1 MSEISEVAGNNILI
15 ITSNS
20 VENDALVTQLRS
32 KGVSLT
38 KQPQLSGRVK
48 AGGLSGYP
56 IFVLNAERGSLKPE
70 SVGAL
75 LPKLLLSIKPKLVV
89 LVGFSY
95 GRKGRVEL
103 HDVVI
108 TNEVVS
114 LGDFEGTDSGIG
126 FRTFPRLTSLL
137 SGESF
142 QAVFDKAKNDLKTD
156 FKRLNLE
163 SKLIQGVSVSGEV
176 FANGFQFT
184 ERLFA
189 NVTDA
194 VAGDMEGH
202 VVALNCRNLE
212 IPWLVV
218 KSPSDFGDGTAG
230 TRNAQAHS
238 ASLSAMA
245 AVHLIQAFLSEN
257 KLRSAEPLPE
267 FLESAIPVPYES
279 IQVQGSS
286 KYPAYI
292 RKFVASLALG
302 DRYDKDFHDHLIGV
316 LKEHAENAAKHAPGA
331 EVCLRGDTNAIV
343 LEYGG
348 GVFNPL
354 KEYPKM
360 KSAGGGKRELTSF
373 MSSYVESEKIV
384 SIDWTHED
392 AKNFLRVV
400 FIEANA
406 NLRKNFSCSLTLTT
420 EEMREY
426 YLFGNRNLTEFS
438 SCETLWIHVDDQ
450 VISDSDGMLLHNL
463 VGKVPKTV
471 QRIVVKGWPK
481 RLIAEH
487 TRMFS
492 YDGRL
497 EFA

>member
-1 MSEISEVAGNNILI
+1 MSETSSIAGNNILI

-20 VENDALVTQLRS
+20 IENDALLAQLRNMD
-32 KGVSLT
+32 VSLT
-38 KQPQLSGRVK
+38 KQPHVSGRVK
-48 AGGLSGYP
+48 AGGLNGYP
-56 IFVLNAERGSLKPE
+56 IFVLNAERGSLKPD

-75 LPKLLLSIKPKLVV
+75 LPKILLSIKPKLVV

-108 TNEVVS
+108 TNELVS
-114 LGDFEGTDSGIG
+114 LGDFEGNDSGMD

-142 QAVFDKAKNDLKTD
+142 QAVFDKAKIDFKSDL
-156 FKRLNLE
+156 KRLNLE

-176 FANGFQFT
+176 FANGPQFT
-184 ERLFA
+184 DRLFTS
-189 NVTDA
+189 VTDA
-194 VAGDMEGH
+194 VTGDMEGNP
-202 VVALNCRNLE
+202 VALNCRNLD

-238 ASLSAMA
+238 ASLSAVA
-245 AVHLIQAFLSEN
+245 AVHLIQSFLSQN
-257 KLRSAEPLPE
+257 KLRCAEPLPE
-267 FLESAIPVPYES
+267 FLSSAIPLPYES

-286 KYPAYI
+286 KYPAHI
-292 RKFVASLALG
+292 KKFVESLALA
-302 DRYDKDFHDHLIGV
+302 DKYDKDFHDHLIGV
-316 LKEHAENAAKHAPGA
+316 LKEHAENAAKYTQVPD
-331 EVCLRGDTNAIV
+331 VCLRGSTNAIV

-348 GVFNPL
+348 GAFNPL
-354 KEYPKM
+354 EEYPKM
-360 KSAGGGKRELTSF
+360 KSAGGGKRELSSF
-373 MSSYVESEKIV
+373 ISKYVDFEKIV
-384 SIDWTHED
+384 SIDWAYEG
-392 AKNFLRVV
+392 AKNCLRFV
-400 FIEANA
+400 FIESTAD
-406 NLRKNFSCSLTLTT
+406 LRKNFSCSLTLST

-438 SCETLWIHVDDQ
+438 TCETLWIHIDGQ
-450 VISDSDGMLLHNL
+450 VVSDSDGMLLHNL
-463 VGKVPKTV
+463 IGKVPKTV

-487 TRMFS
+487 TRRFS

-497 EFA
+497 EFT